1 MDSNDFKEYSATEE
15 NYLSLQNDTS
25 NSRQNK
31 NDCKLTIHSLVKIVF
46 KLQIKLTFYAIS
58 ITLIIGLSEIHKS
71 SISDT

>member
-1 MDSNDFKEYSATEE
+1 MNSNDFKEYSEIEE
-15 NYLSLQNDTS
+15 NYVSLQNDTS

-31 NDCKLTIHSLVKIVF
+31 NDCKLIIHSLVKIVF

>member
-15 NYLSLQNDTS
+15 NYVSLQNDTS
-25 NSRQNK
+25 NSRHNK